1 MPTFLKV
8 KMAREFTNM
17 IQLSSVLVFGAKFA
31 IVLFTLQMLADY
43 RNLCTMLPN
52 ISVELGLK
60 AAELIK
66 FLNSRICQLV
76 LGAGAISVSGLK
88 TITIRNLALALRSL
102 QLVVNVIP
110 HVLIHF
116 QKCHS
121 ERNLVRRGNDRWD
134 F

>member
-1 MPTFLKV
+1 
-8 KMAREFTNM
+8 
-17 IQLSSVLVFGAKFA
+17 
-31 IVLFTLQMLADY
+31 MLADY
-43 RNLCTMLPN
+43 CNLCTMLPN

-121 ERNLVRRGNDRWD
+121 ERNLVSSLIVGKIAQLIILKPRCLICRTWRVHR
-134 F
+134 

>member
-1 MPTFLKV
+1 
-8 KMAREFTNM
+8 
-17 IQLSSVLVFGAKFA
+17 
-31 IVLFTLQMLADY
+31 MLADY
-43 RNLCTMLPN
+43 CNLCTMLPN

-121 ERNLVRRGNDRWD
+121 ERNLVRRESDGLLSKCCVTETLTLSLLELGESSDERD
-134 F
+134 QVGR

>member
-8 KMAREFTNM
+8 KMAHEFTNM

-43 RNLCTMLPN
+43 CNLCTMLPN